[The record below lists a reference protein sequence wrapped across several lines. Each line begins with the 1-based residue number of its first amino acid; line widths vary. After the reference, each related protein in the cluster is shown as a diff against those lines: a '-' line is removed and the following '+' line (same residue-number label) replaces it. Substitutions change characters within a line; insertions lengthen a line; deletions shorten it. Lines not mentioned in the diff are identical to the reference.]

1 MAFLTTKDGTKIFY
15 NDWGTGTPVVLLH
28 GWPVQSDMW
37 EGQARFLAEN
47 GCQVLAYDRRGFG
60 RSSQPWNGYDYD
72 TLTDDLEALL
82 ADAGV
87 QGATLVGFS
96 MGGGEVARYFGRHGS
111 SGRATKAVFVSSVT
125 PYLTKGPDNPD
136 GVDPKVFEEIKENL
150 IKDRAHFMKDF
161 MPKFYGGNMLH
172 TPVSDEVIDWSVAM
186 ALQGS
191 SRATMACME
200 AWSGTDFRE
209 DLKRITVPTLF
220 IHGTGDKTVPIEV
233 SARRA
238 VKLVPGATLVEYDG
252 EPHGLTATS
261 AERLAKD
268 LLNFIGA
275 SGVNAKAP
283 LSAPV
288 LA

>member
-1 MAFLTTKDGTKIFY
+1 MAFLTTDDGTEIFY
-15 NDWGTGTPVVLLH
+15 NDWGTGTPVVLIH

-47 GCQVLAYDRRGFG
+47 GCRVLAYDRRGFG

-82 ADAGV
+82 EDAEV

-96 MGGGEVARYFGRHGS
+96 MGGGEVARYFGRHGG
-111 SGRATKAVFVSSVT
+111 SGRATKAVFVSAVT
-125 PYLTKGPDNPD
+125 PYLLKGPDNPD
-136 GVDPKVFEEIKENL
+136 GVDAKVFEGIRENL
-150 IKDRAHFMKDF
+150 IKDRAHFMKNF
-161 MPKFYGGNMLH
+161 MPQFFGGNMLH
-172 TPVSDEVIDWSVAM
+172 TPVSNEVIDWSVAM

-209 DLKRITVPTLF
+209 DLKRFTVPTLF
-220 IHGTGDKTVPIEV
+220 IHGTGDKTVPIDV

-238 VKLVPGATLVEYDG
+238 VKLVPSATMTEYDG
-252 EPHGLTATS
+252 EPHGLTATA
-261 AERLAKD
+261 AERLATD

-275 SGVNAKAP
+275 SGVNAKSP
-283 LSAPV
+283 ISEPTLV
-288 LA
+288 